1 METSLRFGRDSK
13 ALRIHAKEKFPID
26 SNTYL
31 QVNIHSLSLFLFACV
46 EVWNYQFIQL
56 LNNLVSFSLWTHL
69 LARSLRPN
77 LLLEFL
83 CLLWEFWSSQIWCC
97 LFFLFVVE
105 PKFWKGINNING
117 DFFTVCESI
126 WTGLIFFP
134 CLLCACQV
142 HGELDT
148 RVGVPS
154 YLSAVMRHFYPDV
167 CFNLWVALISMSYE
181 HYYGKLVFLYSSII
195 DVILLLLSILVFSK
209 PWGRFAIW

>member
-1 METSLRFGRDSK
+1 METSLGLGRDSK

-77 LLLEFL
+77 LLLEFM

-97 LFFLFVVE
+97 LFFVCGRTEILERDQQYQWRF
-105 PKFWKGINNING
+105 FYSMWKYL
-117 DFFTVCESI
+117 DWPYFLSLSSVCVSGT
-126 WTGLIFFP
+126 WRARYKGWSS
-134 CLLCACQV
+134 
-142 HGELDT
+142 EL
-148 RVGVPS
+148 S
-154 YLSAVMRHFYPDV
+154 
-167 CFNLWVALISMSYE
+167 
-181 HYYGKLVFLYSSII
+181 
-195 DVILLLLSILVFSK
+195 
-209 PWGRFAIW
+209 

>member
-1 METSLRFGRDSK
+1 MPSMGVL
-13 ALRIHAKEKFPID
+13 
-26 SNTYL
+26 
-31 QVNIHSLSLFLFACV
+31 
-46 EVWNYQFIQL
+46 IQP
-56 LNNLVSFSLWTHL
+56 NLVL
-69 LARSLRPN
+69 P
-77 LLLEFL
+77 
-83 CLLWEFWSSQIWCC
+83 
-97 LFFLFVVE
+97 FFLFVVE

-167 CFNLWVALISMSYE
+167 CFNLWVALISMSYD
-181 HYYGKLVFLYSSII
+181 HYYGKLVFLY
-195 DVILLLLSILVFSK
+195 
-209 PWGRFAIW
+209 